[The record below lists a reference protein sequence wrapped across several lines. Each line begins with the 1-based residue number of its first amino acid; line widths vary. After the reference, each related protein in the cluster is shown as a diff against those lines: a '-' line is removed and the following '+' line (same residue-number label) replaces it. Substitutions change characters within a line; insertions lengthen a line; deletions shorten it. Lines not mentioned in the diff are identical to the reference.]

1 VGNAYA
7 IRRQTDGKA
16 ANIMPP
22 AADRM
27 GGRKRENF
35 EEN

>member
-1 VGNAYA
+1 M
-7 IRRQTDGKA
+7 QMDGKA

-27 GGRKRENF
+27 GGRKRETF